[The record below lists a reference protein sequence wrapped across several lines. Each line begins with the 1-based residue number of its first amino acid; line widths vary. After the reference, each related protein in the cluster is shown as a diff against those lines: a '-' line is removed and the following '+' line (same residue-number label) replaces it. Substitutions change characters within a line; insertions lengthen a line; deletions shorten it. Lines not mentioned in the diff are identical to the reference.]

1 MTAGNVVFGGVIG
14 LGIDAASGA
23 MNKYQP
29 RVEIAMSP
37 VPNCGAPKKGRGVPI
52 ASTPIHPQEPPS

>member
-29 RVEIAMSP
+29 GVEVVM
-37 VPNCGAPKKGRGVPI
+37 GRGVPM
-52 ASTPIHPQEPPS
+52 ASTPVPQQGPRG